1 MSHRIVPRGI
11 AGIGAPTIAQQQ
23 AAAAA
28 ASPALASPQ
37 SVLIEADPRVFTRGD
52 LKPKRVLPIGP
63 GVFVFRRRDVEK
75 LAAKRSA

>member
-1 MSHRIVPRGI
+1 MTSAHNEMLTRDVCE
-11 AGIGAPTIAQQQ
+11 
-23 AAAAA
+23 
-28 ASPALASPQ
+28 
-37 SVLIEADPRVFTRGD
+37 VLDVTPSAVSRMVARGD

>member
-1 MSHRIVPRGI
+1 MLTRDVCE
-11 AGIGAPTIAQQQ
+11 
-23 AAAAA
+23 
-28 ASPALASPQ
+28 
-37 SVLIEADPRVFTRGD
+37 VLDVTPSAVSRMVTRGD